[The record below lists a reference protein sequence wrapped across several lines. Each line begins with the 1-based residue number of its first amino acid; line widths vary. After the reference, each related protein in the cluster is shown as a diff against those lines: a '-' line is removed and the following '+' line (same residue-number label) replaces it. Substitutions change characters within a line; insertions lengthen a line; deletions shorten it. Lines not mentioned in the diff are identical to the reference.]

1 MFDLRNTRLSTTF
14 RYKIQNVKQKYLNH
28 HSRVNHRWT
37 LPYQK
42 HNNTFLKTSAK
53 RPAPTSTGNRVSRGD
68 FHSLN
73 DSVTETRPSFR
84 ARWNGDRSKRV
95 YNLIMDRRVY
105 AGGPFQWILF
115 SVGPWMR
122 VTFIRNNAR
131 WQGTGGHCHACLTDV
146 NRPWLVH
153 RSCELSNRTIDW
165 NHENPRVKT
174 YPHPT

>member
-1 MFDLRNTRLSTTF
+1 MNVTISKTQQYFSKNECKATHPDVDRKSRLP
-14 RYKIQNVKQKYLNH
+14 
-28 HSRVNHRWT
+28 W
-37 LPYQK
+37 
-42 HNNTFLKTSAK
+42 
-53 RPAPTSTGNRVSRGD
+53 G

-95 YNLIMDRRVY
+95 YNLIMVRRVY

-153 RSCELSNRTIDW
+153 HSCELSNRTIDS